1 MLAHF
6 SLRLCAGY
14 TMEESI
20 NIYLDQKDYSRIAR
34 GLYGEE
40 SYKPYI
46 AIYNYLKNLSDSG
59 RIKIFFS
66 WTHIIESLR
75 YHDLTSELWRIHC
88 NVVDT
93 LTKGNCIIFPAYFS
107 NVRLGFCMC

>member
-1 MLAHF
+1 
-6 SLRLCAGY
+6 
-14 TMEESI
+14 MEESI

-93 LTKGNCIIFPAYFS
+93 LTKGNCIIFPAYLEERELELFLS
-107 NVRLGFCMC
+107 DN